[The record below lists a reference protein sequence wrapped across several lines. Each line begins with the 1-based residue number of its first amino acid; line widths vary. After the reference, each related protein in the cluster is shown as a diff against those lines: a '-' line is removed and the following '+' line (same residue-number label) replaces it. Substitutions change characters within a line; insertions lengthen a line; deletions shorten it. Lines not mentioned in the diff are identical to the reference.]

1 MFTDASGCQMKF
13 DQRVGSN
20 KWPRQVQFGGPHVHF
35 LFHSDNSNTEW
46 GYKFKVSFIRVGSN
60 NWSCQVEFSGPS
72 NNFVLI
78 GAIGIQNEVKVQQY
92 KA

>member
-20 KWPRQVQFGGPHVHF
+20 KWPRQVQFSGPHVHF

-46 GYKFKVSFIRVGSN
+46 GYKFKVSSIRELGLIN
-60 NWSCQVEFSGPS
+60 DLDKWSLVDPVIILYS
-72 NNFVLI
+72 
-78 GAIGIQNEVKVQQY
+78 
-92 KA
+92 